1 MSWIKRMDP
10 KSEKNFPSRSELLEE
25 AKRIIIKIGS
35 STVSSRETGLDH
47 SRIEHLASQISN
59 IKKKGKEI
67 ILVSSGAIASGMKIL
82 GKKESLKSIPLK
94 QAAAAAGQSRLIWS
108 YEKSFSFFGERVAQI
123 LLTQEDLSNRRRFL
137 NSRNTLTVLLE
148 HGIIPI
154 INENDTVAIDEIRFG
169 DNDALAGLVTH
180 LVDAHLLLILS
191 DVDGLFTSDP
201 GTHPS
206 ATLIPVVTEMTP
218 QIDRLASGRTSKE
231 GTGGMQSKLQ
241 TAKKVSGFGVATLI
255 INGKSENILERVFQ
269 GEEVG
274 TLILPKGGRR
284 PSRKNWI
291 AHTLRVKGKLLVD
304 EGATH
309 ALLKGGKSLLSS
321 GILRVN
327 GKFGV
332 GDPVCC
338 IDPDGLEFA
347 KGLVNYSSEDID
359 KIKGCKSTDI
369 ENILGY
375 KDFDEVIHRDNLA
388 LLNP

>member
-1 MSWIKRMDP
+1 MDP

>member
-1 MSWIKRMDP
+1 MDP
-10 KSEKNFPSRSELLEE
+10 KSEKNFPSRSELLEQ

-35 STVSSRETGLDH
+35 STISSRETGLDH
-47 SRIEHLASQISN
+47 SRIEHLASQISD

-82 GKKESLKSIPLK
+82 GKKDSLKSIPLK

-137 NSRNTLTVLLE
+137 NSRNTLSVLLK

-154 INENDTVAIDEIRFG
+154 VNENDTVAIDEIRFG

-218 QIDRLASGRTSKE
+218 QIERLAFGPTSKE

-241 TAKKVSGFGVATLI
+241 TAKKASGFGVATLI
-255 INGKSENILERVFQ
+255 INGKSEKILEQVFQ
-269 GEEVG
+269 GQEVG

-284 PSRKNWI
+284 PGRKSWI

-304 EGATH
+304 EGAAH

-347 KGLVNYSSEDID
+347 KGLVNYSSADID

-369 ENILGY
+369 ENILGC
-375 KDFDEVIHRDNLA
+375 KDFDEVIHRDNLT